1 MLFRLQP
8 EVLALLIPVLLF
20 ALVFHEFSHG
30 WVAYKLGDPTAK
42 HQGRLTLN
50 PIAHLDPFGSL
61 MILFVGFGW
70 AKPVP
75 VDSRYLANPRVDM
88 MKIAFAGPASNLLL
102 ALISGILIRM
112 TGYMGPLTSMLILFT
127 QINISL
133 AVFNMIPIPPLDGSQ
148 IFSGLMIREKSKS
161 CNAATDVWSPNFN
174 GLDTIW
180 NVYWCFNNLGLYAS
194 LCKFI
199 YVFICRDVIE
209 KIFQT
214 NYSCSKIQTLF
225 SRYDTIINSCCS
237 NDKLFIKNFSGC

>member
-1 MLFRLQP
+1 VLFRLQP

-102 ALISGILIRM
+102 ALISGILIRI

-148 IFSGLMIREKSKS
+148 IFSGLMIRK
-161 CNAATDVWSPNFN
+161 NPNLVMRLQMYGPQILM
-174 GLDTIW
+174 GLILFGMFTGVSIIW
-180 NVYWCFNNLGLYAS
+180 AFMRPFVS
-194 LCKFI
+194 LFM
-199 YVFICRDVIE
+199 F
-209 KIFQT
+209 
-214 NYSCSKIQTLF
+214 LF
-225 SRYDTIINSCCS
+225 A
-237 NDKLFIKNFSGC
+237 GM